1 MKIAICGKGGTG
13 KSTVV
18 ALLASEFKKTG
29 MRVIVIDSDESN
41 SGLHWM
47 LGLERQPSP
56 LMDFVGGK
64 KDIQGKMLA
73 SFSRGQSEPEMSI
86 LRRDNIYMED
96 LPADYM
102 VEGNEK
108 RLITIGKIKQSLEG
122 CACPMGVLSRE
133 FLKKLCLGSNE
144 IAIVDMEAGIEHFG
158 RGLETSIDAVIAV
171 IEPSLES
178 INLAKKINDL
188 TSGAGTNFVGVV
200 MNKVSSN
207 NMHEKMSGELEK
219 RRLPI
224 LGKIPFSE
232 RIVKAC
238 LQGQPIELA
247 YSGGETVKII
257 EKLQTILGLQK
268 MPTKEYKEGNGND
281 R

>member
-1 MKIAICGKGGTG
+1 MKGGAEMKIAICGKGGTG

-18 ALLASEFKKTG
+18 ALLANEFKKML

-41 SGLHWM
+41 SGLYWM

-73 SFSRGQSEPEMSI
+73 RFSRGQSEPEMSI
-86 LRRDNIYMED
+86 LRRDVIYMED

-102 VEGNEK
+102 VEGDGK
-108 RLITIGKIKQSLEG
+108 QLITIGKIKQSFEG

-133 FLKKLCLGSNE
+133 FLKKLRVSPNE
-144 IAIVDMEAGIEHFG
+144 IVIVDMEAGIEHFG
-158 RGLETSIDAVIAV
+158 RGVESSINAVIAV

-178 INLAKKINDL
+178 INLAEKINDL
-188 TSGAGTNFVGVV
+188 TSGAGANFVGVV
-200 MNKVSSN
+200 MNKVSSDN
-207 NMHEKMSGELEK
+207 IYKNLKKELEK
-219 RRLPI
+219 KRLPF

-232 RIVKAC
+232 GIVEAC
-238 LQGQPIELA
+238 LQGQPMELA
-247 YSGGETVKII
+247 YNGDEAIKITK
-257 EKLQTILGLQK
+257 KLQSILGLDK
-268 MPTKEYKEGNGND
+268 MPTKEYK
-281 R
+281 